1 MAGQD
6 STAAQ
11 DSSAPQDSSEPHEA
25 RRLANPLA
33 HARILIT
40 RSPERSLSLVSAL
53 ERAGAEALLLP
64 LIDFERAADQHSLD
78 VAFDALGA
86 GAFDWLVVSSA
97 TTVQVLR
104 DKAAERGQTLGGWLP
119 SSTRVAA
126 IGPASRGMLE
136 AGGVT
141 AALAPTDTQ
150 SAAGLLAVWPGGAG
164 RVLLPQADI
173 AAPRLAEG
181 LAASGAA
188 VTVVTAYRTVDYP
201 AAAERR
207 LDLEPQANEPQAN
220 ELQANEPQANEPQ
233 ENEPQVTS
241 QPTGTPSYSLLTPE
255 AARGEIAAG
264 RLHAVVA
271 ASPSAVRR
279 INSALSPLGGCRLV
293 AIGRSTADEAAALGL
308 DVAAIA
314 AEPTPEGLVA
324 AVSEALEPR
333 IGRVPRKAPP

>member
-6 STAAQ
+6 SIAAP
-11 DSSAPQDSSEPHEA
+11 DSSAPQGRSAPQEA
-25 RRLANPLA
+25 RQQPNRLE

-136 AGGVT
+136 AGGIT
-141 AALAPTDTQ
+141 AALVPTDTQ

-181 LAASGAA
+181 LAASGSAL
-188 VTVVTAYRTVDYP
+188 TVVTAYRTVDYP

-207 LDLEPQANEPQAN
+207 LDLEPQANEPQSN
-220 ELQANEPQANEPQ
+220 ELQENELQ
-233 ENEPQVTS
+233 ENEPHVTS
-241 QPTGTPSYSLLTPE
+241 PPTGTPSYSLLTPE

-308 DVAAIA
+308 EVAAIA

-333 IGRVPRKAPP
+333 TGRTPREAPP

>member
-11 DSSAPQDSSEPHEA
+11 DSSAPLGSSEPHEA
-25 RRLANPLA
+25 RRQPNPLA

-136 AGGVT
+136 AGGVI

-220 ELQANEPQANEPQ
+220 ELQ

-308 DVAAIA
+308 EVAAIA
-314 AEPTPEGLVA
+314 AEPTPDGLVA

-333 IGRVPRKAPP
+333 IGRAPSKAPP

>member
-1 MAGQD
+1 MAGQNSSAPQD

-11 DSSAPQDSSEPHEA
+11 EA
-25 RRLANPLA
+25 QRRGNPLA
-33 HARILIT
+33 HARVLIT
-40 RSPERSLSLVSAL
+40 RSPERSLPLVSAL
-53 ERAGAEALLLP
+53 EEAGAEALLLP

-104 DKAAERGQTLGGWLP
+104 DKAAERGKTLGGWLP

-126 IGPASRGMLE
+126 IGPASRRMLE

-150 SAAGLLAVWPGGAG
+150 SAAGLLAVWPRGAG

-188 VTVVTAYRTVDYP
+188 VTVVAAYRTVDYP

-207 LDLEPQANEPQAN
+207 LDLG
-220 ELQANEPQANEPQ
+220 PQ
-233 ENEPQVTS
+233 ENQPVENETS
-241 QPTGTPSYSLLTPE
+241 ETSLPPGTPSYALLTPE

-264 RLHAVVA
+264 WLHAVVA

-279 INSALSPLGGCRLV
+279 INSELSPLGSCRLV

-308 DVAAIA
+308 VVAAIA

-324 AVSEALEPR
+324 AVSEALDPR
-333 IGRVPRKAPP
+333 IVRAPRNAPP